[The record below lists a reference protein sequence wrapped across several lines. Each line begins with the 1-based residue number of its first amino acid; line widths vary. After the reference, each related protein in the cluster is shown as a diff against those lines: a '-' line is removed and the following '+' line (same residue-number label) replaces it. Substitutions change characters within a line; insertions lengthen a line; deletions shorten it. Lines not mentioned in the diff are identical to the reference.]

1 MEAITK
7 IKTNVKSPEGV
18 RSYSL
23 GNKTLIVGDNESGKS
38 ALTEAIHLA
47 VTGSAPNI
55 LLRNGDVKA
64 GKDLATLMPEGEDEL
79 IATATDS
86 NGNEAAWSMTVGS
99 APKHFVSPAFPRM
112 ILPLVGLRQALAGTG
127 VTAMKYLLPY
137 VFPEGVSFTDDVI
150 GQLTKTAPNGDELE
164 EYWHNTWFDGEDVVD
179 GSEMVSFLNYLGKEK
194 RTASANAK
202 ETKAQSRILAGAS
215 NSKGLNAAW
224 KQLFLSL
231 QFEWLR
237 KMYKENIDHRAFL
250 GAEMAKI
257 VTPEQ
262 AKMLPN
268 SVQCSTDVEGWLAVQ
283 QRAELAKG
291 LNEREVKSKQKAEK
305 LKRIEECLIEG
316 LINAAQLAMMPY
328 EGRVA
333 SLLPAGEMALITLTS
348 QKLMVKLVRDRKTY
362 RALSG
367 STEVRVL
374 AALGGALATDE
385 KVLLLLDDRMW
396 DGATLASTMRALG
409 ESDAQTVIM
418 STIPPKGKLPKG
430 WTRLDLDPR
439 K

>member
-1 MEAITK
+1 M
-7 IKTNVKSPEGV
+7 
-18 RSYSL
+18 
-23 GNKTLIVGDNESGKS
+23 
-38 ALTEAIHLA
+38 
-47 VTGSAPNI
+47 
-55 LLRNGDVKA
+55 
-64 GKDLATLMPEGEDEL
+64 
-79 IATATDS
+79 
-86 NGNEAAWSMTVGS
+86 
-99 APKHFVSPAFPRM
+99 
-112 ILPLVGLRQALAGTG
+112 
-127 VTAMKYLLPY
+127 
-137 VFPEGVSFTDDVI
+137 FPEGVSFTDDVI

-215 NSKGLNAAW
+215 NAKGLNAAW

-237 KMYKENIDHRAFL
+237 KMYKENEDQRAFL

-262 AKMLPN
+262 AKKLPN

-291 LNEREVKSKQKAEK
+291 LNERAVKCKQKAEK

-316 LINAAQLAMMPY
+316 LINAAQLAM
-328 EGRVA
+328 
-333 SLLPAGEMALITLTS
+333 ITLTA

>member
-1 MEAITK
+1 MEAILK
-7 IKTNVKSPEGV
+7 IKTNVKSIDGTV
-18 RSYSL
+18 HTYAL

-55 LLRNGDVKA
+55 LLRNGEVKA
-64 GKDLATLMPEGEDEL
+64 GKDLATLMPEGADEL
-79 IATATDS
+79 IATASDLE
-86 NGNEAAWSMTVGS
+86 GNQAAWSMTVGS
-99 APKHFVSPAFPRM
+99 APKHVVSSSFPRM
-112 ILPLVGLRQALAGTG
+112 ILPLVGLRQALSGTG

-137 VFPEGVSFTDDVI
+137 LFPSGISFNTDVME
-150 GQLTKTAPNGDELE
+150 QLTKTAPNGDELE
-164 EYWHNTWFDGEDVVD
+164 EYWHDTWYDGEDIID
-179 GSEMVSFLNYLGKEK
+179 GSEMVSFLNYLGKDK

-202 ETKAQSRILAGAS
+202 ETQSQSRILAGAS
-215 NSKGLNAAW
+215 NAKGLNGAW
-224 KQLFLSL
+224 KQLFTSL

-237 KMYKENIDHRAFL
+237 KMYKENEEQRPFLRA
-250 GAEMAKI
+250 EIAKI
-257 VTPEQ
+257 VSPEE
-262 AKMLPN
+262 AKKIPN

-283 QRAELAKG
+283 QRAELARG
-291 LNEREVKSKQKAEK
+291 LNEREVRSRQKAEK
-305 LKRIEECLIEG
+305 LKRIEDCLIEG
-316 LINAAQLAMMPY
+316 LVNAAQLAMMPY

-333 SLLPAGEMALITLTS
+333 RLLPAGEMALITA
-348 QKLMVKLVRDRKTY
+348 QKLMVKLVRDKKTY

-396 DGATLASTMRALG
+396 DGATLAKTMRALG
-409 ESDAQTVIM
+409 ESEAQTVIM